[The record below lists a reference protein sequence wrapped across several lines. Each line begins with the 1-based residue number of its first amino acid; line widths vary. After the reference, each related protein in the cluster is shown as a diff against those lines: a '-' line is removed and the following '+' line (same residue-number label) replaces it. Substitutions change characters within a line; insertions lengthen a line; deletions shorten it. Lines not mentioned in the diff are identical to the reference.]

1 MSTLQVNDEGAVLAY
16 TDTGALKTPYNTIFL
31 SPA

>member
-16 TDTGALKTPYNTIFL
+16 TDTGALKTPHNTIFL